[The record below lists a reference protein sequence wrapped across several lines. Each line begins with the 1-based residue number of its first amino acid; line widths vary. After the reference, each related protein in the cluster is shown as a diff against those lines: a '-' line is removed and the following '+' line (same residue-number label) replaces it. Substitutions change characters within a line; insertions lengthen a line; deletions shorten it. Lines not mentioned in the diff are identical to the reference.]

1 MGQDSKDT
9 RRRREKTGSNALDKR
24 KHPIRKTG
32 GYMVRDTEV
41 SKHLE
46 RCGTKHPTRLKT
58 EENVIQDAK
67 VSGHY

>member
-1 MGQDSKDT
+1 
-9 RRRREKTGSNALDKR
+9 
-24 KHPIRKTG
+24 
-32 GYMVRDTEV
+32 MVHDTEM

-46 RCGTKHPTRLKT
+46 RCVTKHPTRLKT